1 MRYGSSRDF
10 AAGNIYVGPSSLDKR
25 AEEIVK
31 DTTLWSELQKELK
44 SKRAVTSSSYHQ
56 VIQTFL
62 AHRFVQQT
70 SEANERVRRK
80 RLLAMKQK
88 SEPVLRGTRSTTE
101 SSAQSQRRLHN
112 HEDTQQRCTIS
123 SSSMRRVSCESKI
136 LSHICHELGAR
147 VQTGGDG
154 RGHDGNRKIQFHRPQ
169 PCTIVTSNPT
179 ANCAYQRLAAQEQF

>member
-1 MRYGSSRDF
+1 MNQKAQHSLALERTMRYGSSRDF

-136 LSHICHELGAR
+136 LSHIVMNLEPECKLEVMEEDTTEIER
-147 VQTGGDG
+147 
-154 RGHDGNRKIQFHRPQ
+154 
-169 PCTIVTSNPT
+169 SNSIDP
-179 ANCAYQRLAAQEQF
+179 NHAQ